1 MTSDTANM
9 KKNSPIAN
17 FTDLGLISPL
27 LTRLTEL
34 KYQQATPIQAQ
45 AIPSILAGRDVIAG
59 ANTGSG
65 KTAAFAL
72 PILQKL
78 SLGKHLYIDDFVT
91 DKSVKSTDA
100 GKALLDFL
108 KIYAKQQDC
117 RSIELDSLVQ
127 RYDAHKFY
135 LSQDMQIVSHHFS
148 FQL

>member
-1 MTSDTANM
+1 L
-9 KKNSPIAN
+9 KIKIA
-17 FTDLGLISPL
+17 TED
-27 LTRLTEL
+27 EL
-34 KYQQATPIQAQ
+34 KYCYKIMHQVREDLSEKDLSKIISEQIKNGYK
-45 AIPSILAGRDVIAG
+45 LAYVLEDKQVICVAG
-59 ANTGSG
+59 FS
-65 KTAAFAL
+65 
-72 PILQKL
+72 ILQKL

-108 KIYAKQQDC
+108 KIYAKQQEC

-148 FQL
+148 IEL

>member
-1 MTSDTANM
+1 M
-9 KKNSPIAN
+9 KIKIA
-17 FTDLGLISPL
+17 TED
-27 LTRLTEL
+27 EL
-34 KYQQATPIQAQ
+34 KYCYKIMHQVREDLSEKDLSKIIAEQIKNGYK
-45 AIPSILAGRDVIAG
+45 LAYVLEDEQVICVAG
-59 ANTGSG
+59 FS
-65 KTAAFAL
+65 
-72 PILQKL
+72 ILQKL

>member
-1 MTSDTANM
+1 M
-9 KKNSPIAN
+9 KIKIA
-17 FTDLGLISPL
+17 TED
-27 LTRLTEL
+27 EL
-34 KYQQATPIQAQ
+34 KYCYKIMHQVREDLSEKDLSKIISEQIKNGYK
-45 AIPSILAGRDVIAG
+45 LAYVLEDKQVICVAG
-59 ANTGSG
+59 FS
-65 KTAAFAL
+65 
-72 PILQKL
+72 ILQKL

-108 KIYAKQQDC
+108 KIYAKQQEC

-148 FQL
+148 IEL

>member
-1 MTSDTANM
+1 M
-9 KKNSPIAN
+9 KIKIA
-17 FTDLGLISPL
+17 TED
-27 LTRLTEL
+27 EL
-34 KYQQATPIQAQ
+34 KYCYKIMHQVREDLSEKDLSKIISEQIKNGYK
-45 AIPSILAGRDVIAG
+45 LAYVLQDEQVICVAG
-59 ANTGSG
+59 FS
-65 KTAAFAL
+65 
-72 PILQKL
+72 ILQKL

-135 LSQDMQIVSHHFS
+135 LSEDMQIVSHHFS
-148 FQL
+148 FEL

>member
-1 MTSDTANM
+1 MHLSFELGEQI
-9 KKNSPIAN
+9 KN
-17 FTDLGLISPL
+17 GY
-27 LTRLTEL
+27 
-34 KYQQATPIQAQ
+34 K
-45 AIPSILAGRDVIAG
+45 LAYVLQDEQVICVAG
-59 ANTGSG
+59 FS
-65 KTAAFAL
+65 
-72 PILQKL
+72 ILQKL

-135 LSQDMQIVSHHFS
+135 LSEDMQIVSHHFS
-148 FQL
+148 FEL

>member
-1 MTSDTANM
+1 M
-9 KKNSPIAN
+9 KIKIATEN
-17 FTDLGLISPL
+17 
-27 LTRLTEL
+27 EL
-34 KYQQATPIQAQ
+34 KYCYKIMHQVREDLSEKDLSKIISEQIKNGYK
-45 AIPSILAGRDVIAG
+45 LAYVLKDDQVICVAG
-59 ANTGSG
+59 FS
-65 KTAAFAL
+65 
-72 PILQKL
+72 ILQKL

-91 DKSVKSTDA
+91 DKSVKSSDA

-148 FQL
+148 FEL

>member
-1 MTSDTANM
+1 M
-9 KKNSPIAN
+9 KIKIA
-17 FTDLGLISPL
+17 TED
-27 LTRLTEL
+27 EL
-34 KYQQATPIQAQ
+34 KYCYKIMHQVREDLSEKDLSEIISEQIKNGYK
-45 AIPSILAGRDVIAG
+45 LAYVLKDDQVICVAG
-59 ANTGSG
+59 FS
-65 KTAAFAL
+65 
-72 PILQKL
+72 ILQKL

-117 RSIELDSLVQ
+117 KSIELDSLVQ

-148 FQL
+148 IEL

>member
-1 MTSDTANM
+1 M
-9 KKNSPIAN
+9 KIKIA
-17 FTDLGLISPL
+17 TED
-27 LTRLTEL
+27 EL
-34 KYQQATPIQAQ
+34 KYCYKIMHQVREDLSEKDLSKIISEQIKNGYKVAYVLKDDQVICV
-45 AIPSILAGRDVIAG
+45 AGF
-59 ANTGSG
+59 S
-65 KTAAFAL
+65 
-72 PILQKL
+72 ILQKL

-91 DKSVKSTDA
+91 DKSVKSSDA

-117 RSIELDSLVQ
+117 KSIELDSLVQ

>member
-1 MTSDTANM
+1 M
-9 KKNSPIAN
+9 KIKIASEN
-17 FTDLGLISPL
+17 
-27 LTRLTEL
+27 EL
-34 KYQQATPIQAQ
+34 KYCYKVMHQVREDLSEKDLSKIISEQIKNGYK
-45 AIPSILAGRDVIAG
+45 LAYVLKDDQVICVAG
-59 ANTGSG
+59 FS
-65 KTAAFAL
+65 
-72 PILQKL
+72 ILQKL

-117 RSIELDSLVQ
+117 KSIELDSLVQ

-148 FQL
+148 IEL

>member
-1 MTSDTANM
+1 L
-9 KKNSPIAN
+9 KIKIA
-17 FTDLGLISPL
+17 TED
-27 LTRLTEL
+27 EL
-34 KYQQATPIQAQ
+34 KYCYKIMHQVREDLSEKDLLKIISEQIKNGYK
-45 AIPSILAGRDVIAG
+45 LAYVLKNDQVICVAG
-59 ANTGSG
+59 FS
-65 KTAAFAL
+65 
-72 PILQKL
+72 ILQKL

-108 KIYAKQQDC
+108 KIYAKQQNC
-117 RSIELDSLVQ
+117 KSIELDSLVQ